1 MPFTIIGHFAQGLDD
16 FFAKLGTFHDG
27 LNLNEDMEETDGGID
42 NLSRLAR
49 DQQANVVNEHL
60 RQLLRKNIT
69 KFLVKK
75 KHK

>member
-1 MPFTIIGHFAQGLDD
+1 MPFTVISHFTQGFDD

-27 LNLNEDMEETDGGID
+27 LNLNEDMEKTDGGID
-42 NLSRLAR
+42 NLSRLAS

-60 RQLLRKNIT
+60 RQLLRKNIA